1 MVIQFREARGTKIS
15 ENVVLETFK
24 EYAKIIDQMTKMTK
38 ISLTWPKNKK
48 IVSQIT
54 SQKHNFTKIAKINF
68 RQNEKHKIG
77 GNNSVLLTSQIRK
90 CLHFSRLEFSVHRL
104 YRYQRLKQLQIV
116 MLFSRNNCC
125 DMFSKSNV
133 HFE

>member
-24 EYAKIIDQMTKMTK
+24 EYAKIIDQMTKMPKRSHGQK
-38 ISLTWPKNKK
+38 IKK

>member
-24 EYAKIIDQMTKMTK
+24 EYAKIIDQMTKMPKRSHGQK
-38 ISLTWPKNKK
+38 IKK

-90 CLHFSRLEFSVHRL
+90 CLHFSRLEFSAHRL

>member
-38 ISLTWPKNKK
+38 RSHGQKIKK

-77 GNNSVLLTSQIRK
+77 GNDSVLLTSQTRK
-90 CLHFSRLEFSVHRL
+90 CLHFSRLEFSAHRL
-104 YRYQRLKQLQIV
+104 YRCQQLKQLQIV